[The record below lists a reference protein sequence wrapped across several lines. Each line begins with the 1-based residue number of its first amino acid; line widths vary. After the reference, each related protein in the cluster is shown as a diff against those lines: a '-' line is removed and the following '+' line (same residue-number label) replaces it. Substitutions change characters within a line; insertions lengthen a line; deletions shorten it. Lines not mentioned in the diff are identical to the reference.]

1 MKAEEIY
8 DAWKEQKN
16 QIGVDKNFSDKARS
30 RINQYE
36 REKRKTLFDVHQLIE
51 LISTRP
57 LGKAAVI
64 TAGALIGFVR
74 ISFVVYAFLGC

>member
-1 MKAEEIY
+1 MKTEEIY

-16 QIGVDKNFSDKARS
+16 QMDVDKNFSDKVIN
-30 RINQYE
+30 RIYQYE
-36 REKRKTLFDVHQLIE
+36 QEKRKTLFDGRRLIE

-64 TAGALIGFVR
+64 IAGALIGFVR
-74 ISFVVYAFLGC
+74 ISFVVYAFWGC